1 MVMPRSRSRSMSS
14 RNCDDISR
22 FDTVPVRSRRR
33 SASVDLPW
41 SMCAMIEKL
50 RMCAVSRG
58 GLPGP
63 ASDGPYGRAAASAST
78 AAAGASAGA
87 ARAEELHRARQTVA
101 QRHLGPPAEDLAGAT
116 DVDHAAALL
125 AALRR
130 PVTDL
135 GAAAG
140 HLEHHG
146 GQLVHVGLAPRA
158 DVHRPAGVALERQ
171 QAHAR
176 DIADVDVVAGL
187 LAVAVHGHGLAAPHP
202 GAEH

>member
-1 MVMPRSRSRSMSS
+1 RSRSMSS

-22 FDTVPVRSRRR
+22 FDTVPVRSSRR
-33 SASVDLPW
+33 SARVDLPW

-63 ASDGPYGRAAASAST
+63 ASDGPYGRAADSAST
-78 AAAGASAGA
+78 AGGRGLLAR
-87 ARAEELHRARQTVA
+87 ARAEELDRAREAVP
-101 QRHLGPPAEDLAGAT
+101 QRHLGPPTEDLGGTA

-125 AALRR
+125 APLRR

-140 HLEHHG
+140 HLEQRR
-146 GQLVHVGLAPRA
+146 GQLVHVGLAPGA
-158 DVHRPAGVALERQ
+158 DVHWPGGVVLEGE
-171 QAHAR
+171 QAHAG
-176 DIADVDVVAGL
+176 DVADVDVV
-187 LAVAVHGHGLAAPHP
+187 
-202 GAEH
+202 